1 MKLADLVAFRREQL
15 FEGAVQISWFYTDQD
30 RTKQAASSFVF
41 HGPSYHGVSQQDLS
55 AGRDHRL
62 TDTATFTRDIV
73 RSFAQGAVADNP
85 FTLAIAGYGTGKS
98 HLGLTLATL
107 FGDPVGPE
115 SKRILENIRTVD
127 KPLAEE
133 IRHDLQ
139 QHPKPFLVLALNGM
153 ENFDLASKIT
163 ELLLLRLRALKL
175 DTAPLEE
182 LRPRF
187 KAAEK
192 FVQRSFKLYRK
203 DFAAHFGG
211 DLSEKELVSRLSQG
225 DEHAFKVVNQVFED
239 ANGVPISAAGG
250 RESLQDV
257 LAVVANSYCGENGTF
272 QGLLIIFDEF
282 GRYLEFAV
290 ERPHIAGSAGLQ
302 QLFEGVQAH
311 SQCIHLLCFIQH
323 ELKAYIARVAQDHRD
338 EINRYIGR
346 FDTARKVYL
355 STNLETI
362 FASLIEKRNPAAILV
377 ASDAARKEDPQFPL
391 MRKWLPGWED
401 HALWCDAA
409 RFAKIVKEGCWPLHP
424 AATWF
429 LYRLASVGKS
439 LQQRSAVSLL
449 EEALAQHRTASIPED
464 QPWALPAATLCTDT
478 VVKELIGAESYGQQ
492 AAIAHA
498 FLSVRDRYEHDL
510 TPQEDRLLRAV
521 LISSKVGLRV
531 GAQNEAN
538 QALTLL
544 AGTSTQETTR
554 ALQKLTGDYGVIGW
568 NARANKYEIIGDAVP
583 RAAFDNWLRDKVGNF
598 TPEQLGELFVR
609 HGKSWSPNLGE
620 IKPAFAEELRIQTKE
635 WRFEAICS
643 CPQFLKQ
650 HLREAFNDWTQ
661 AFDVETARGRVIF
674 CYVGPDENIQT
685 AQDTVRATLA
695 ELAATKGQHWKVLP
709 IFTVLLHDKSGDLA
723 SAIAEWAVLKNSA
736 GTPEVA
742 PFANFIAEHE
752 AALLETLKDE
762 ITSRIKDRSYL
773 CHSNVPVEGTRLDT
787 FGASLFKALYPN
799 AICFPFDGYQTAQGN
814 AAKDCRELTIALFQ
828 GTLNLDWIQA
838 RPAQVQNRARTLLF
852 DQGWDVMG
860 QDGHVQ
866 PLPRHHVAAA
876 IFRALLKTLE
886 DNQGLILGAEIR
898 RLCLPPFGCNLA
910 SAGLLLGLFISSRR
924 EKIAFTLNGKE
935 IAASTWVSQAFANR
949 TVLQLEVLDQTYVRL
964 IQQTEADAWEKLLAE
979 WDVAQTHTDKISWSK
994 QAVELRQTIQIPGFL
1009 FDRFQLLEDRTKQA
1023 KTALEDWE
1031 SRCFKLHKDFEDAY
1045 SHQNAGNLSRWGEGF
1060 FRLHSKM
1067 LETSNAWTQEQFKE
1081 VEPMIENCRQ
1091 AVIQFFSRWLEKQDE
1106 IDFARI
1112 GDFRHRMSLVKGNL
1126 TTLKLPEQAQ
1136 ALDQRVEAVVKGVET
1151 RIKWGNC
1158 ANEAKTFLASNRPS
1172 PNLNVSQ
1179 LNQLVA
1185 RTRTHVESLTE
1196 AYRHVHSQDLLD
1208 LKNRIEAY
1216 KTEAEKFQ
1224 KAHQTRANKI
1234 LNSTISGPKDISVLL
1249 AELRALL
1256 GIFDGCEKDL
1266 ADFSV
1271 LHRWLQRFDED
1282 VAKLENENLTAADF
1296 SKLAK
1301 SLSKE
1306 AKAAQTDDDELPWDI
1321 EETYEAL
1328 MKFILAEHEATAAR
1342 WIAEHV
1348 PAKKNISALEARDA
1362 QRLRTQLQSAPAFL
1376 SKDQT
1381 KKVEEAIDAC
1391 DARLDALQVD
1401 GLLAKFEALSDVGKK
1416 EFMKKAEKL
1425 MKST

>member
-1 MKLADLVAFRREQL
+1 MNLADLVAFRREQL
-15 FEGAVQISWFYTDQD
+15 FEGAVQISWFYTNQE
-30 RTKQAASSFVF
+30 RTTQAAASFVF
-41 HGPSYHGVSQQDLS
+41 HGPSYHGVAQQDLS

-62 TDTATFTRDIV
+62 TDTASFTRDIV
-73 RSFAQGAVADNP
+73 RSFAQAASADNP

-98 HLGLTLATL
+98 HLGLTLANL
-107 FGDPVGPE
+107 FSDPVGPE
-115 SKRILENIRTVD
+115 SKRILDNIRTVD
-127 KPLAEE
+127 KPIAEE

-139 QHPKPFLVLALNGM
+139 HHPKPFLVLALNGM
-153 ENFDLASKIT
+153 EDFDLASKIT
-163 ELLLLRLRALKL
+163 ELLLIRLRALKL
-175 DTAPLEE
+175 DTAPVEE

-203 DFAAHFGG
+203 DFAAHFGA
-211 DLSEKELVSRLSQG
+211 DVSEKEIVARLSQG

-257 LAVVANSYCGENGTF
+257 LAVVANSYCGENGDF

-290 ERPHIAGSAGLQ
+290 ERPHIAGSAALQ

-311 SQCIHLLCFIQH
+311 SHCVHLLCFIQH

-362 FASLIEKRNPAAILV
+362 FANLIEKRNVAAIQV
-377 ASDAARKEDPQFPL
+377 ASEAARKDDPQFPL

-449 EEALAQHRTASIPED
+449 EEAIAQHRTAPIPAD
-464 QPWALPAATLCTDT
+464 QPWSLPAAALCTDT
-478 VVKELIGAESYGQQ
+478 VVKELIGAERYGQQ

-498 FLSVRDRYEHDL
+498 FLSVRDRYEHDF

-521 LISSKVGLRV
+521 LISSKVNLRV
-531 GAQNEAN
+531 GNISEAN
-538 QALTLL
+538 QALTIL
-544 AGTSTQETTR
+544 AGTSTPETTR

-568 NARANKYEIIGDAVP
+568 NARAYKYEIIGDAVP
-583 RAAFDNWLRDKVGNF
+583 RAAFDNWLRDKVGGIGA
-598 TPEQLGELFVR
+598 EQLGELFMSY
-609 HGKSWSPNLGE
+609 GKSWSPNLAE

-650 HLREAFNDWTQ
+650 HLREAFNDWTHS
-661 AFDVETARGRVIF
+661 FDVETARGRAIF
-674 CYVGPDENIQT
+674 CFIGPDEDIAA
-685 AQDTVRATLA
+685 AQDTIRTTLA
-695 ELAATKGQHWKVLP
+695 ELAASTGQNWKVLP
-709 IFTVLLHDKSGDLA
+709 IFTVLLHDKSGELA
-723 SAIAEWAVLKNSA
+723 STIAEWAVLKNSA

-752 AALLETLKDE
+752 SALADTLKEE
-762 ITSRIKDRSYL
+762 ITSRIKDRCYL
-773 CHSNVPVEGTRLDT
+773 CHSNTPIEGTRLDA
-787 FGASLFKALYPN
+787 FGASLFQALYPQ
-799 AICFPFDGYQTAQGN
+799 AFCFPFDGYQTAQGN

-838 RPAQVQNRARTLLF
+838 RPAQVQNRARSLLL
-852 DQGWDVMG
+852 DQGWDVIG

-866 PLPRHHVAAA
+866 PLPRHPVAAA
-876 IFRALLKTLE
+876 IFRSLLKTLE
-886 DNQGLILGAEIR
+886 ANQGLILGAEMR
-898 RLCLPPFGCNLA
+898 RLCQPPFGCNLA

-924 EKIAFTLNGKE
+924 EKIAFTFNGKE
-935 IAASTWVSQAFANR
+935 IAASNWVSQAFGNR
-949 TVLQLEVLDQTYVRL
+949 TVLQLEVLDKTYVRL

-979 WDVAQTHTDKISWSK
+979 WDVAQSHTEKLSWSK
-994 QAVELRQTIQIPGFL
+994 QAAELRQTIQIPGVL
-1009 FDRFQLLEDRTKQA
+1009 FDRYQLLEDRTKQA

-1031 SRCFKLHKDFEDAY
+1031 AKRFSLLQKFDDAY
-1045 SHQNAGNLSRWGEGF
+1045 KHQNAGNLSRWGEDF
-1060 FRLHSKM
+1060 SRLHSKM
-1067 LETSNAWTQEQFKE
+1067 LETPHAWTQEQFKQ

-1091 AVIQFFSRWLEKQDE
+1091 AVIQFFPRWLEKQDE
-1106 IDFARI
+1106 IDFAKI
-1112 GDFRHRMSLVKGNL
+1112 GDFRHRMGLVKGNL
-1126 TTLKLPEQAQ
+1126 TTLKLPEQAL
-1136 ALDQRVEAVVKGVET
+1136 ALDQRVDAVVKGVET

-1185 RTRTHVESLTE
+1185 RTRTHIESLTE

-1208 LKNRIEAY
+1208 LKTRIETY
-1216 KTEAEKFQ
+1216 KTDAEKLL
-1224 KAHQTRANKI
+1224 KAHQARANKI
-1234 LNSTISGPKDISVLL
+1234 LNSTISEPKDIAVLL
-1249 AELRALL
+1249 GELRALL
-1256 GIFDGCEKDL
+1256 GIFDGCQKDL
-1266 ADFSV
+1266 SDFAV
-1271 LHRWLQRFDED
+1271 LNRWLQRFQED
-1282 VAKLENENLTAADF
+1282 VAKLEDDSLTATDF
-1296 SKLAK
+1296 SKLAR
-1301 SLSKE
+1301 SLSKD
-1306 AKAAQTDDDELPWDI
+1306 AKAAQTDDDELPWDL

-1328 MKFILAEHEATAAR
+1328 TNAIQAEREAAAKQ
-1342 WIAEHV
+1342 WIAAHV
-1348 PAKKNISALEARDA
+1348 PAKKNIVALEARDA
-1362 QRLRTQLQSAPAFL
+1362 QRLRTQLDAPPAFL
-1376 SKDQT
+1376 SKEQT
-1381 KKVEEAIDAC
+1381 KQVDEAIKAC
-1391 DARLDALQVD
+1391 DARLDDLQVD
-1401 GLLAKFEALSDVGKK
+1401 GLLAKFEALSDAAKK
-1416 EFMKKAEKL
+1416 EFMKRAEKL
-1425 MKST
+1425 MK